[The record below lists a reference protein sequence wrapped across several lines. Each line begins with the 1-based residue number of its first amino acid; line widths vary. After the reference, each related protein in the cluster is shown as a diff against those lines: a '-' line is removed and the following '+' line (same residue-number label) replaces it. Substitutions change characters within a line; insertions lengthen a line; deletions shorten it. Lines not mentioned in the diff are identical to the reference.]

1 VERNRRE
8 WKKTYNSIVW
18 IYYDGMETYFGSIT
32 SHPPTQKK
40 QIGRNKVGVLEA
52 MEWNSFHSS
61 LTNSNNG
68 TYQNSIPSYS
78 IPSIS
83 PYPITFLC

>member
-1 VERNRRE
+1 
-8 WKKTYNSIVW
+8 
-18 IYYDGMETYFGSIT
+18 METYFGSIT

-61 LTNSNNG
+61 LTIQTMEHIKIPFHPTPFLQFPHIQSHFSVNSLG
-68 TYQNSIPSYS
+68 AKR
-78 IPSIS
+78 
-83 PYPITFLC
+83 